1 MKSNQINKPGGWG
14 KKMQIEHSFT
24 KKYILSNSS
33 VPDALEFVPVT
44 STIIN
49 RQKIKYYH
57 KINIQSF
64 ELYSIKC
71 NETFHVHLLFS
82 PASLAS
88 LVLRRVSSSDITIII
103 YLEKNGMCP

>member
-1 MKSNQINKPGGWG
+1 
-14 KKMQIEHSFT
+14 MQIEHSFT
-24 KKYILSNSS
+24 KKYILSNSP

-64 ELYSIKC
+64 ELHSIKC
-71 NETFHVHLLFS
+71 NETFNVNLLFS